1 MVPSTKQTKVGSSKS
16 SKKKT
21 AIAEVPVKKEAEVKF
36 AVTIGPPRLTRFEK
50 ARMIGAR
57 SLQLALGAPPF
68 IPLPP
73 DITDPISLALREIE
87 AHALPISIRRSLPNG
102 EHQDIPLEQLL
113 STF

>member
-1 MVPSTKQTKVGSSKS
+1 MVPSSKQTQVGSSKS

-21 AIAEVPVKKEAEVKF
+21 STAKAPTKKEAKPKF
-36 AVTIGPPRLTRFEK
+36 TVTIGPPKLTRFEK

-68 IPLPP
+68 IPLPTG
-73 DITDPISLALREIE
+73 ITDPISLALREIE

-102 EHQDIPLEQLL
+102 EYQDIPLEYLL
-113 STF
+113 PSS